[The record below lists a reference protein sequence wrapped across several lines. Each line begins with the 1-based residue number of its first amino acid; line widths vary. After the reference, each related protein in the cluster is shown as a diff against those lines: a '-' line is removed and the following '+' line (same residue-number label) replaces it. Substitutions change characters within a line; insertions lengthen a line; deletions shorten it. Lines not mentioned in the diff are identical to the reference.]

1 MSKIVTIN
9 AKLFRHWDNTMRNIR
24 PAGSDYPD
32 PKERIRN
39 SGTRVGKD
47 MFNLTTIFKIATQLS
62 SHKF

>member
-1 MSKIVTIN
+1 
-9 AKLFRHWDNTMRNIR
+9 MRNIR